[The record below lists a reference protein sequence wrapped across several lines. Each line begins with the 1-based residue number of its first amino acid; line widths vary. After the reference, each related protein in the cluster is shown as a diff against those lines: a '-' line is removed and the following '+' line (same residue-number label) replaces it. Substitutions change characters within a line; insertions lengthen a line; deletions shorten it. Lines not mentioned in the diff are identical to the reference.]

1 MEEVEDRERI
11 LGFKPQKEI
20 IYNKLLPYS
29 EDTDLDSNAVLA
41 EIKANLGRSVQ
52 LRDLKVGAGHWVGQL
67 SRYGCQWK

>member
-1 MEEVEDRERI
+1 MEESEDREII

-20 IYNKLLPYS
+20 IYNKLLPYK
-29 EDTDLDSNAVLA
+29 DDIDSDSKEALA

-67 SRYGCQWK
+67 SR